1 MLTFKNIIIG
11 EIDIKNEDIN
21 KDIHIINS
29 FENWKRE
36 YKEEDDKDDYKYE
49 NEKELKENTEIK
61 INEKL
66 IEFTYYCEFNKEGKY
81 IIEYSFK
88 KNLTKI
94 NHMFYGCDKL
104 VSLNLSNFNTQNITN
119 IEHMFDNCV
128 SLAKNNLITKD
139 NKILKEF
146 EKKK

>member
-1 MLTFKNIIIG
+1 
-11 EIDIKNEDIN
+11 
-21 KDIHIINS
+21 
-29 FENWKRE
+29 
-36 YKEEDDKDDYKYE
+36 
-49 NEKELKENTEIK
+49 
-61 INEKL
+61 
-66 IEFTYYCEFNKEGKY
+66 
-81 IIEYSFK
+81 
-88 KNLTKI
+88 
-94 NHMFYGCDKL
+94 MFYGCDKL